1 MSSVA
6 PSSSTVI
13 SVRGEAFVDVAPERV
28 AVHIVLDIDGPNKAT
43 VLSRATEA
51 RELTIGAARAS
62 HDADSG
68 PIVEWSASGLQV
80 WSDRPWSADGA
91 QLPLVYHSRSTLDAT
106 FTDLDAVGAWTDQV
120 SAIDGVSI
128 AGLDWSL
135 TDSTRRTLEE
145 QCQRDAVAGAVAKAS
160 VYAST
165 LGLDTVHPIDISEPG
180 VFSPQPPDTGTFRKM
195 SLASAESGPTEFAPE
210 RLRVAVEVHARF
222 EASSAG

>member
-1 MSSVA
+1 MSSDVPDRPA
-6 PSSSTVI
+6 VI

-28 AVHIVLDIDGPNKAT
+28 LVHVVVDIDGPDKAA
-43 VLSRATEA
+43 VLHRATEA
-51 RELTIGAARAS
+51 RERAVAAARDVY
-62 HDADSG
+62 DADRG

-80 WSDRPWSADGA
+80 WSDRPWSSDGA
-91 QLPLVYHSRSTLDAT
+91 QLPLVFHSRSTLDAM
-106 FTDLDAVGAWTDQV
+106 FADLDAVGAWTDRV

-128 AGLDWSL
+128 SGLNWSL

-160 VYAST
+160 VYASS
-165 LGLDTVHPIDISEPG
+165 LGFDTVHPIDISEPG
-180 VFSPQPPDTGTFRKM
+180 VFSPQLPDAGAFRKM

-222 EASSAG
+222 EANSAG